1 MRPIIFGGRFG
12 WLHPGNGTRGVVLC
26 NAYGHES
33 VWSHDGMR
41 NLADRLSARGI
52 PVLRF
57 DYRGTGDSA
66 GADGANDQFE
76 TAVDDVCAAIARL
89 REETGVT
96 RVTLC
101 GLRLGAAFALL
112 AADRDDVDRLVLL
125 APVASGRSYVRE
137 LSIMRNIW
145 LDQLPAPLRAA
156 QPQDAPLN
164 VLGQIY
170 SAAFRTRL
178 NAFDAIDALKD
189 RTGAPASETLIV
201 DMSAGGTEALRKRLD
216 ALGGKV
222 EQRPFEGYAA
232 FMQET
237 TFSRLPTRVFDSVVD
252 WIAAADGP
260 QRQAARTAQKTDWDP
275 DLMLRTPEACEQPVR
290 FGAAGRLFGILCTP
304 HEMHDRGPVVLIT
317 NTSASPHVGDSRLSV
332 RIARELARRGIA
344 SLRFDGRGIGDS
356 SPAQGGG
363 APLDAPPP
371 VYSSAVVEDVATAA
385 HWLKEQGYRQ
395 VVSFGICSGAY
406 SALRAALAGR
416 ALSGVISVNLQR
428 FHMPDGISTDALR
441 EHRPNSMAGY
451 RSSFFELKKWKQVLS
466 GDRKIMPFVR
476 LVLKRS
482 TTTLAVRIGA
492 WRRRI
497 AGWSCADTTPVDPH
511 EILRALQRKEVSTLF
526 VCGAYD
532 SSLDLV
538 TMYFGPRGKRLSR
551 FAGARA
557 VVLDDLDHSVFG
569 SHAADAVVGLCSE
582 FVKGLESRRATAAT
596 IINAESP
603 A

>member
-33 VWSHDGMR
+33 VWSHGGMR
-41 NLADRLSARGI
+41 NLADRLSASGM

-66 GADGANDQFE
+66 GADGASDQFE
-76 TAVDDVCAAIARL
+76 TAVDDVCAAIAQL
-89 REETGVT
+89 REATGVT

-112 AADRDDVDRLVLL
+112 AANSRDVDQLVLL

-145 LDQLPAPLRAA
+145 LDQLAAPLRAA
-156 QPQDAPLN
+156 QPKDAPFN
-164 VLGQIY
+164 VLGQVY

-178 NAFDAIDALKD
+178 NAFDAVDALKD
-189 RTGAPASETLIV
+189 GAGAPASGTLIV
-201 DMSAGGTEALRKRLD
+201 DVTAGASEPLQKRLQ
-216 ALGGKV
+216 ALGGTV
-222 EQRPFEGYAA
+222 EQRSFDGYAA

-237 TFSRLPTRVFDSVVD
+237 TFSSMPTRVFDAVVD
-252 WIAAADGP
+252 WIAATGGQHDPAP
-260 QRQAARTAQKTDWDP
+260 RAASNLDWDAG
-275 DLMLRTPEACEQPVR
+275 LMLRTPEACERPVR
-290 FGAAGRLFGILCTP
+290 FGVAGLFGILCTP
-304 HEMHDRGPVVLIT
+304 HALHDRGPVLLIT

-356 SPAQGGG
+356 
-363 APLDAPPP
+363 APVRGDSAPEDALQP

-406 SALRAALAGR
+406 SALRAALVGR

-441 EHRPNSMAGY
+441 QHRPNSMAGY

-476 LVLKRS
+476 LVLKRMA
-482 TTTLAVRIGA
+482 TLVSVRTGA

-497 AGWSCADTTPVDPH
+497 AGWSCAETMPVDPH
-511 EILRALQRKEVSTLF
+511 DILRTLQRKEVSTLF
-526 VCGAYD
+526 VCGGFD
-532 SSLDLV
+532 SSLDLM

-557 VVLDDLDHSVFG
+557 VVLDDLDHSLF
-569 SHAADAVVGLCSE
+569 SAHAAEAVVGLCSE
-582 FVKGLESRRATAAT
+582 FVKGLDARRATT
-596 IINAESP
+596 GRIVNAESP